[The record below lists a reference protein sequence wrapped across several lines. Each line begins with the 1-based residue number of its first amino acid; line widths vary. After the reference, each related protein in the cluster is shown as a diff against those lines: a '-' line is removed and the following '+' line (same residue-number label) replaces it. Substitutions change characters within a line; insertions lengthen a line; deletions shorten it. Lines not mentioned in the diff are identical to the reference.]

1 MSALALIVAMAR
13 NRVIG
18 KNNALPW
25 HLPEDL
31 QHFKRTTLG
40 APIIMG
46 RHTWASIGRPLP
58 GRRNIVLSRNPTWQA
73 EGAERAASLED
84 ALALC
89 RQSDPAPARVFV
101 IGGAQLYAQALPLA
115 DELFMTEIEAE
126 IDGDAYF
133 PPIDAGAW
141 HTLSTDSHVQASSGW
156 TYRFI
161 HLTRRQQT
169 AGR

>member
-1 MSALALIVAMAR
+1 MSVLALIVAMAH

-18 KNNALPW
+18 KNNTLPW

-46 RHTWASIGRPLP
+46 RHTWESIGRPLP
-58 GRRNIVLSRNPTWQA
+58 GRRNIVLSRNPAWLA

-89 RQSDPAPARVFV
+89 RQVNPAPARAFV

-115 DELFMTEIEAE
+115 DELFITEIDAD

-133 PPIDAGAW
+133 PAVDAGAW
-141 HTLSTDSHVQASSGW
+141 QILSTDSHVQASSGW
-156 TYRFI
+156 AYRFI
-161 HLTRRQQT
+161 HARRQQT